1 MGDAV
6 TKSRK
11 QAVSI
16 PGNPVPRQ
24 QGEAGQGQPLSEAD
38 QRRAKAEARAAAR
51 ARAVKVRSATERD
64 LSRHELRGH
73 APRPVP
79 RREIRPRTAEE
90 ARAAEQAEIQ
100 RLMTNWARWKAGAGL
115 SSPVSQAWTL
125 EAKGMRAGTAM
136 PLTNG
141 EAVDVDAAVD
151 ALWAPLREAVNVHWR
166 EDMAVAT
173 REDQAGGAGRGRRAR
188 QRSLGVEQ
196 RAKACGCEVRTY
208 YRRLDQAHE
217 RILAFLAARRAEAE
231 RARETYRS
239 RNATLGG

>member
-1 MGDAV
+1 M
-6 TKSRK
+6 TEKKSLAGGK
-11 QAVSI
+11 LPEV
-16 PGNPVPRQ
+16 PVVPARSPF
-24 QGEAGQGQPLSEAD
+24 GAAGGLGGAPAAAQSPAEV
-38 QRRAKAEARAAAR
+38 RRAKAEARAASR
-51 ARAVKVRSATERD
+51 ARAIKVRSASERD
-64 LSRHELRGH
+64 LSRPELRGH
-73 APRPVP
+73 APGPVP

-151 ALWAPLREAVNVHWR
+151 ALWAPLREVVNLHWR
-166 EDMAVAT
+166 EDLVIADA
-173 REDQAGGAGRGRRAR
+173 RGRKGR
-188 QRSLGVEQ
+188 QRSAGVEQ
-196 RAKACGCEVRTY
+196 RAQACGCSVRTY

-231 RARETYRS
+231 RARETYRT
-239 RNATLGG
+239 RNGALGA